1 LADFTPWAISFL
13 EQNKDL
19 NITPI
24 MSNTNPSQPEVIPKF
39 NLVDTLPHV
48 PRKPVILVVDDEA
61 RIRAWLGVALPQ
73 NGFQVKLAAGGQEAV
88 DIYRNHNNIALVLL
102 DVLMPGMDG
111 PRTLQALQT
120 VNSEVCCCF
129 LNERNVYSP
138 AELLALGASRVFVK
152 MPKLPELVQSLWMLV
167 ANVDESEL
175 SLQTTPGPAPE
186 FRGEERRACV
196 RYLCHLDGTCQ
207 PVGHPST
214 GESWLG
220 KLRDISA
227 TGVKI
232 LINRRFEV
240 GTLLAVELPRP
251 GWEATNMLL
260 CRVVRITKDPVGH
273 DWEVGCALDRE
284 LSDDEVQSYLDSS
297 S

>member
-1 LADFTPWAISFL
+1 MP
-13 EQNKDL
+13 
-19 NITPI
+19 
-24 MSNTNPSQPEVIPKF
+24 NPNPAPSEAESPHE
-39 NLVDTLPHV
+39 LVDTLPHV
-48 PRKPVILVVDDEA
+48 PRRPVILVVDDEA

-73 NGFQVKLAAGGQEAV
+73 NGFSVKLAAGGQEAV
-88 DIYRNHNNIALVLL
+88 DSYRNNPTIALVLL

-120 VNSEVCCCF
+120 VNPKVCCCF

-152 MPKLPELVQSLWMLV
+152 MPPLPELIQSLWLLV

-175 SLQTTPGPAPE
+175 VLQMTPPPLPDV
-186 FRGEERRACV
+186 RGDERRAYV

-207 PVGHPST
+207 PAGQPTT
-214 GESWLG
+214 GESWSG

-240 GTLLAVELPRP
+240 GTLLALELPRP
-251 GWEATNMLL
+251 GWDASRMLL
-260 CRVVRITKDPVGH
+260 CRVVRVSKEPVGH
-273 DWEVGCALDRE
+273 DWEVGCVLDRE
-284 LSDDEVQSYLDSS
+284 LSDDEVQSFLEFP
-297 S
+297 